1 MGGVVSAIARR
12 LLKNIK
18 RDFIKQLSP
27 SRDKPKA
34 RFAVKQDDKFVKKTR
49 QQEPASLSDLRIIGT
64 PVKHENY
71 LDKQN
76 KNKEKKDQ
84 SSSVSNRS
92 KDGDISASSYSGQTD
107 AEDFFQDFLS
117 SLETTCLIQEHK
129 CSGNENISLSKNI
142 GPHLE
147 GGPKDTI
154 TLTDYEDSFLPII
167 NLLPRL
173 TKDLAA

>member
-1 MGGVVSAIARR
+1 M
-12 LLKNIK
+12 
-18 RDFIKQLSP
+18 
-27 SRDKPKA
+27 
-34 RFAVKQDDKFVKKTR
+34 KKTR
-49 QQEPASLSDLRIIGT
+49 QQEPASLSDLRISGT

-117 SLETTCLIQEHK
+117 SLENSCLIKENKYGRTEH
-129 CSGNENISLSKNI
+129 ITDITSLSNDIKI
-142 GPHLE
+142 HLE
-147 GGPKDTI
+147 GGPKDI
-154 TLTDYEDSFLPII
+154 RVFPDFKDSFLPRL
-167 NLLPRL
+167 NLL
-173 TKDLAA
+173 